1 MVVAPVLDPV
11 EVAKERQ
18 VVIEELRM
26 SLDSPQDH
34 VGTLFD
40 EIMYAD
46 QPLGWDVA
54 GTEETVRSFD
64 VEACREHLR
73 RHYGPGHLVVSVA
86 GAVDPVGVLEV
97 VEQSVGRPG
106 EGVVEGP
113 IPADESGGGVLRFVN
128 KRTEQANVIL
138 GGYACSYL
146 DPRRFVVDLL
156 NVVLGGGDVQPAVPG
171 AARGAGP
178 GL

>member
-1 MVVAPVLDPV
+1 M
-11 EVAKERQ
+11 
-18 VVIEELRM
+18 
-26 SLDSPQDH
+26 
-34 VGTLFD
+34 
-40 EIMYAD
+40 
-46 QPLGWDVA
+46 
-54 GTEETVRSFD
+54 
-64 VEACREHLR
+64 EACPEQLR

-86 GAVDPVGVLEV
+86 GSVDPVGVLEV

-138 GGYACSYL
+138 GGYACSY
-146 DPRRFVVDLL
+146 PISSPVRRRSAECGA
-156 NVVLGGGDVQPAVPG
+156 GGGDVQPAVPG

>member
-54 GTEETVRSFD
+54 GTEETVQKLP
-64 VEACREHLR
+64 C
-73 RHYGPGHLVVSVA
+73 
-86 GAVDPVGVLEV
+86 
-97 VEQSVGRPG
+97 
-106 EGVVEGP
+106 
-113 IPADESGGGVLRFVN
+113 GGL
-128 KRTEQANVIL
+128 
-138 GGYACSYL
+138 S
-146 DPRRFVVDLL
+146 
-156 NVVLGGGDVQPAVPG
+156 
-171 AARGAGP
+171 
-178 GL
+178 